1 MDYDPRELTGALNA
15 IEKHNPFF
23 SGSDRDFIEEL
34 IHANMRLLHRERGT
48 YCSTAGFV
56 ITRYEKAEGG
66 FAFKISVSA
75 SLFSE
80 ATS

>member
-15 IEKHNPFF
+15 IEKHNPYFDAK
-23 SGSDRDFIEEL
+23 DRAYIEGL
-34 IHANMRLLHRERGT
+34 IHSNMSLLHRERGT

-56 ITRYEKAEGG
+56 ITRYEKPAGG

>member
-23 SGSDRDFIEEL
+23 DGNDRAFIEGL
-34 IHANMRLLHRERGT
+34 IHVNMSLLHRERGT
-48 YCSTAGFV
+48 YCSTAGFD
-56 ITRYEKAEGG
+56 ITRYEKPAGG
-66 FAFKISVSA
+66 FAFKISISA